1 MILQNSIEKIKSEFS
16 HHVLEESEFAGDT
29 SLHINGEKV
38 LDILKLLK
46 NEGFNFLSDLT
57 AVDNLDIGR
66 HERFA
71 VVYHLLSHESAERLT
86 VKAYISEDNLKL
98 QSVESLWKTADWQ
111 EREVFDLYGIEFEG
125 HPNLIRI
132 LNPEDYKGYPLRK
145 DYSRV
150 GRGERRDFNIVKRRV
165 GSKFE

>member
-86 VKAYISEDNLKL
+86 LKAYIQK
-98 QSVESLWKTADWQ
+98 
-111 EREVFDLYGIEFEG
+111 I
-125 HPNLIRI
+125 I
-132 LNPEDYKGYPLRK
+132 LNYNQLNLFGKRQT
-145 DYSRV
+145 
-150 GRGERRDFNIVKRRV
+150 GRREKYLIFMVLSLKVIPI
-165 GSKFE
+165 

>member
-16 HHVLEESEFAGDT
+16 HNVLEVTEFAGDT
-29 SLHINGEKV
+29 FLHINEAKV

-57 AVDNLDIGR
+57 AVDNLDIGG

-98 QSVESLWKTADWQ
+98 PSVESLWKTADWQ
-111 EREVFDLYGIEFEG
+111 EREVFDLYGIEFEN

-132 LNPEDYKGYPLRK
+132 LNPDDYKGYPLRK
-145 DYSRV
+145 DYPRV
-150 GRGERRDFNIVKRRV
+150 GRGERRDFNVVERRI